1 MSDLFI
7 DSATND
13 LLIEG
18 GQLSLADSREELAR
32 QRLLITLRTFKGEW
46 FKNVNFGIPY
56 TINDDNKIELLG
68 KSSKKLLD
76 IELQQQIL
84 DVEDIVSIEGYTS
97 VEDVTKR
104 DITINF
110 SAITEDGA
118 ILPLSLTI

>member
-7 DSATND
+7 DSSTND
-13 LLIEG
+13 LLIED

-46 FKNVNFGIPY
+46 FKNINFGVPY
-56 TINDDNKIELLG
+56 IINENNKIELLG
-68 KSSKKLLD
+68 KSSKRLLD

-84 DVEDIVSIEGYTS
+84 GVEDIVSIEGYTS
-97 VEDVTKR
+97 VLDTTNR
-104 DITINF
+104 DITVEF
-110 SAITEDGA
+110 SAITESGA